1 MIIKDDLETRIAWL
15 ELGMYLWEVKFENDE
30 IDEVEFQSGM
40 KNYDARMVSLKNQLH
55 REY

>member
-40 KNYDARMVSLKNQLH
+40 KNYDARMASLKDQLSNS
-55 REY
+55 